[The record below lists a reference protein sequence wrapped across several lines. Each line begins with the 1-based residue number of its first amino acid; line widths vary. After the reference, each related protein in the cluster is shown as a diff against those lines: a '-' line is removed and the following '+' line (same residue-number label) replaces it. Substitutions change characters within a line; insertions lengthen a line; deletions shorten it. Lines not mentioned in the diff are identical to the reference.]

1 MRQQT
6 IIMARTLIYHV
17 LYGIWAFLMCFAFLP
32 SLILPFWASNFIAKF
47 WTQSVFW
54 LLQNICGLN
63 YRLEGKEQISET
75 PVIYASKHQSAW
87 DTLLFPYHIKK
98 SAIVMKRELFWLPF
112 FGWYTKKYGAI
123 GIDRGAGGA
132 AIRQLLKDA
141 RKSVAAGRP
150 IIIFPE
156 GTRTPPGETGDYQ
169 SGVAALYRDLK
180 IPVVP
185 IALNSGMYW
194 PRRKLIRRP
203 GVITLRFLPPIPPGL
218 PRKEFMERL
227 ESEIETAQNEIC
239 SPNYGK

>member
-1 MRQQT
+1 
-6 IIMARTLIYHV
+6 
-17 LYGIWAFLMCFAFLP
+17 
-32 SLILPFWASNFIAKF
+32 
-47 WTQSVFW
+47 
-54 LLQNICGLN
+54 
-63 YRLEGKEQISET
+63 
-75 PVIYASKHQSAW
+75 
-87 DTLLFPYHIKK
+87 
-98 SAIVMKRELFWLPF
+98 MKRELFWLPF

-132 AIRQLLKDA
+132 AIRQLMKDA

-156 GTRTPPGETGDYQ
+156 GTRTPPGKIGDYQ
-169 SGVAALYRDLK
+169 SGIAALYGDLK

-203 GVITLRFLPPIPPGL
+203 GVITLRFLSPIPPGL

-239 SPNYGK
+239 DQNYGK